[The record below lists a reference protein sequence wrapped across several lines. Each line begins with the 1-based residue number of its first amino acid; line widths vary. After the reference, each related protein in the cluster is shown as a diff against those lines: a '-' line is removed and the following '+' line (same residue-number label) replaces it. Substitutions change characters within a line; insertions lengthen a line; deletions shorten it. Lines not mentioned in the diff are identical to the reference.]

1 MFPLEQGALE
11 FAVIGVFALIILGPE
26 KLPILM
32 RRLGQFTAKMRG
44 MAAEFRASFDE
55 LARQSELEALRK
67 EVESLKSGQF
77 GLETPASQPIHD
89 YNPFAN
95 ASSGL
100 DNHGFSFPPQPAVV
114 DAPIMGE
121 GVPPTEAEVA
131 VDPKP
136 IRKPRAKKAGAEVE
150 TSPVRAKSAAKPGAT
165 TKSAP
170 KGAPKPQPVAKAKD
184 AAAKP
189 RAKTAAAR
197 QTEDAGG

>member
-11 FAVIGVFALIILGPE
+11 FAVIGVFALIVLGPE

-77 GLETPASQPIHD
+77 GLEADSKPSYD
-89 YNPFAN
+89 YNPFDN

-100 DNHGFSFPPQPAVV
+100 DNHGFSFPPQPAVIE
-114 DAPIMGE
+114 APIMGE
-121 GVPPTEAEVA
+121 GVPADEAEVPA
-131 VDPKP
+131 TKP
-136 IRKPRAKKAGAEVE
+136 ARKPRAKKSDAVVDAVPEVALKPAKAAPKAK
-150 TSPVRAKSAAKPGAT
+150 TTAKTATAPVAAK
-165 TKSAP
+165 AP
-170 KGAPKPQPVAKAKD
+170 
-184 AAAKP
+184 AKP
-189 RAKTAAAR
+189 RAKASR
-197 QTEDAGG
+197 QTENAGG